1 MKLNVGSSLHVTQYS
16 EVKSQLQIHFRTSLV
31 IQATDKIF
39 YHQAGV
45 TTSLGIVISSKHQL
59 SPAPDWINYIP
70 IVRYLPIFIE
80 KVYEKSE
87 QITGY
92 EGCSLM
98 HNLPDSTL
106 LFEFDL

>member
-1 MKLNVGSSLHVTQYS
+1 M
-16 EVKSQLQIHFRTSLV
+16 
-31 IQATDKIF
+31 
-39 YHQAGV
+39 